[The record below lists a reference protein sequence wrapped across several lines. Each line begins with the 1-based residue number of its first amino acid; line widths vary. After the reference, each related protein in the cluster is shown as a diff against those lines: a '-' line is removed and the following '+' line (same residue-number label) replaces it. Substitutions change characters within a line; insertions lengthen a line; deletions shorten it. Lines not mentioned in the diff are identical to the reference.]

1 MAALMKAVLCP
12 YLHFCRVLYREAG
25 SESACAVL
33 AQLLGR
39 RLFFVT
45 VQCAIMVL
53 AAAGLTLLT
62 VEQVSNIVRNTVRN
76 SFVCP
81 VAYHG
86 YVALKLLS
94 CSCTTINYNNATIH

>member
-1 MAALMKAVLCP
+1 M
-12 YLHFCRVLYREAG
+12 LYREAG

-33 AQLLGR
+33 TQLLGR

-62 VEQVSNIVRNTVRN
+62 AEQVSNIARNTVRH
-76 SFVCP
+76 S
-81 VAYHG
+81 YIHT
-86 YVALKLLS
+86 YIHTY
-94 CSCTTINYNNATIH
+94 TTR